1 MRIDH
6 GVYPFRIGY
15 FSRVNMANV
24 SMASLPGNNT
34 CPSACTNVH
43 GCRLATFEA
52 VLDFVFDD
60 DGDDE
65 DDDTE
70 ECDNI
75 S

>member
-1 MRIDH
+1 
-6 GVYPFRIGY
+6 
-15 FSRVNMANV
+15 
-24 SMASLPGNNT
+24 MASLPGNNT